1 MEDIHGSY
9 QGTEEGMTEQHPY
22 AEMDRKYRVRKAAIR
37 ADGDLTFE
45 AKERRVKA
53 LTDEH
58 YRKRGELERQE
69 TERLEAETERAY
81 RKVHGPGPRRSAD
94 EETAREL
101 RLARIRAEVTDAFD
115 AGRQDPI
122 RAFEQAVRAGD
133 PERAEV
139 IGAVGPRYLDGFRRA
154 RLAELVCENEP
165 EDRKRARRR
174 LEELEK
180 EKQDH
185 ELAAGI
191 ARINRS
197 RMERTA

>member
-1 MEDIHGSY
+1 MARRDGRN
-9 QGTEEGMTEQHPY
+9 QRTEERMTDQHPY
-22 AEMDRKYRVRKAAIR
+22 AEMDRKYREGKAAIR
-37 ADGDLTFE
+37 ADGDLTYE

-69 TERLEAETERAY
+69 TERLAAETERAY

-122 RAFEQAVRAGD
+122 RAFEMAVRAGD
-133 PERAEV
+133 AERAEV
-139 IGAVGPRYLDGFRRA
+139 IGTVGPRYLDGFRRA
-154 RLAELVCENEP
+154 RLAELVRENEP

-180 EKQDH
+180 QKQDH
-185 ELAAGI
+185 EVAVAI
-191 ARINRS
+191 SRRNRD
-197 RMERTA
+197 RMEKMA